1 MSMQTVGLLGGMGWE
16 SSLHYF
22 RLLNQGVD
30 ERLGGLHSAR
40 SVMVSVDFAEISAL
54 QEQERW
60 DEVAVLLATAARGVE
75 AGGADFLVMCTT
87 AFHRVAEQVAA
98 AVEIPVLH
106 LGDVIADRI
115 REQGLTRVALLGTAF
130 VMGRKFFSDR
140 LEANGVEVLVPDTEQ
155 HAEIN
160 RIIYDE
166 LVHGRVEDGSRKRV
180 VEIIDQLWDAGAQ
193 GAILGCAELEVLV
206 HQHDVELPLFGATEL
221 HVAAAL
227 DRALA

>member
-60 DEVAVLLATAARGVE
+60 DEVAALLATAARGVE

-155 HAEIN
+155 
-160 RIIYDE
+160 
-166 LVHGRVEDGSRKRV
+166 
-180 VEIIDQLWDAGAQ
+180 
-193 GAILGCAELEVLV
+193 
-206 HQHDVELPLFGATEL
+206 
-221 HVAAAL
+221 
-227 DRALA
+227 